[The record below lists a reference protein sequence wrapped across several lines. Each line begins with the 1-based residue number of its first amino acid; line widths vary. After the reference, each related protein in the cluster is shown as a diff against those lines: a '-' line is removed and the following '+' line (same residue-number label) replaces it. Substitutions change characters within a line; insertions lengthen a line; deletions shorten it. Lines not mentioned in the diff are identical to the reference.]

1 MLAARIAL
9 RYLFSKKSHSAVNI
23 ISYVSIAGVALATAA
38 MVIVLSVF
46 NGFSEFAETKFS
58 RFDPDL
64 MIQPTKGKV
73 IAGADSIAEAIKAA
87 EGVGDASPI
96 IEERAFATAAG
107 RQMPVVVRGIAPDSP
122 MHRALQRIIIDGQP
136 MLSDAAADSA
146 QAYPLTLA
154 LSSIGVA
161 NGLRTTPSYPNIVRL
176 YEPKRTGRINPSNPM
191 ASVRADSMLI
201 AGVYQV
207 EQQEYDNDMIIV
219 PLSTARRLLDY
230 SGGEASMIEVSLA
243 PGADAA
249 RVKASLAAMLP
260 PGTAVKDRLQQ
271 QEEAFRMISIEKW
284 VTLAM
289 LIFIMVIASFNI
301 LSTMSMMIVEKQPNH
316 SILLAMGAPR
326 DMISGVYAWLSFQIT
341 AVGGFIG
348 LVAGLSLSLAQQFG
362 GLIKLNASDP
372 SALSITVYP
381 VRVEATDL
389 LVVAA
394 IVVAVG
400 SAVSLLMFR
409 TAARD

>member
-73 IAGADSIAEAIKAA
+73 IAGADSIVSALLTVD
-87 EGVGDASPI
+87 GVGEASPI
-96 IEERAFATAAG
+96 IEERAFATAG
-107 RQMPVVVRGIAPDSP
+107 DRQMPVVVRGIAPQSP

-136 MLSDAAADSA
+136 LLSDASTDSA
-146 QAYPLTLA
+146 AAYPLTLA

-161 NGLRTTPSYPNIVRL
+161 NGLRTTPTYPNIVRL

-201 AGVYQV
+201 SGVYQV
-207 EQQEYDNDMIIV
+207 EQQEYDNDMLIV
-219 PLSTARRLLDY
+219 PLTTARRLLDY
-230 SGGEASMIEVSLA
+230 TDEASMIEVSLA
-243 PGADAA
+243 PGSDICS
-249 RVKASLAAMLP
+249 VKASLAAMLP
-260 PGTAVKDRLQQ
+260 PDLIVKDRMRQ
-271 QEEAFRMISIEKW
+271 QEDAFRMISIEKW
-284 VTLAM
+284 VTFAM

-326 DMISGVYAWLSFQIT
+326 DMISRIYAWLSFQIT
-341 AVGGFIG
+341 AVGGLIG
-348 LVAGLSLSLAQQFG
+348 LIVGLCLSLAQQFG
-362 GLIKLNASDP
+362 GLIKLNAADP
-372 SALSITVYP
+372 ATMSITVYP
-381 VRVEATDL
+381 VSVEASDM

-400 SAVSLLMFR
+400 AAVSLLMYK

>member
-348 LVAGLSLSLAQQFG
+348 LIAGLSLSLAQQFG